1 MAINTVSSKMSVPA
15 NGHITLYTC
24 PADKSHALVDIDLF
38 NTSTSNVTLKI
49 AVTNKAY
56 SALTPDD
63 YILHDLLLS
72 SVDNQVNISGIFV
85 GKNEHIYIEANAA
98 GVNARLSGIEE
109 TNVHVGKAGQ
119 LASATYV
126 PNATPYQVYQATL
139 PNTSSTSCYLNIY
152 NPNTTSSNIS
162 IYISSNTTPTNDDLI
177 FTTSVA
183 PQQTICIDKLLVNQP
198 EKLFL
203 KVSDASVR
211 VYLNGVVI
219 TS

>member
-1 MAINTVSSKMSVPA
+1 MAINTVSSKMTVPA
-15 NGHITLYTC
+15 NGYVTLYTC

-38 NTSTSNVTLKI
+38 NTSTSNVTVKI
-49 AVTNKAY
+49 AVTNKAH

-72 SVDNQVNISGIFV
+72 SVDNQVNITGIFV
-85 GKNEHIYIEANAA
+85 GKNEHIYVDANAA
-98 GVNARLSGIEE
+98 GINVRLSGIEE

-119 LASATYV
+119 LASNTYA
-126 PNATPYQVYQATL
+126 PNATPYQVYQATI

-152 NPNTTSSNIS
+152 NPNTTASNIS
-162 IYISSNTTPTNDDLI
+162 IYVSSNTTPTNDDLI
-177 FTTSVA
+177 FTTSVGA
-183 PQQTICIDKLLVNQP
+183 QQTICIDKLLVNQP

-203 KVSDASVR
+203 KISDASVR